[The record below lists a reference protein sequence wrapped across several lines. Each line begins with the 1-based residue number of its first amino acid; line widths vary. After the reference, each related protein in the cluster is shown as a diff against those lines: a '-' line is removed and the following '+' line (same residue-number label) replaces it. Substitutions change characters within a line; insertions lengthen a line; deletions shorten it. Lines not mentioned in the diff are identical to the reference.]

1 MDIERRTNLGETSL
15 EYRDDPQTG
24 MKQPVISGYA
34 AVFQSESRNLG
45 GFTEVIQPGA
55 FAEVLS
61 TSPDVV
67 GCYNH
72 DKNFVLG
79 RTSSGTMTL
88 SEDERGLKY
97 TIYPPEARAD
107 VIQAVQRRDVVGS
120 SFAFM
125 CKQEDESWSGTTRGM
140 RLRTIKKISLLDD
153 VGPVVRPAYDS
164 ASVIVSRRA
173 LETALGDHFRPN
185 LTMANAA
192 KRGLK
197 GGNAGENDRIL
208 VGIATK
214 IAERC
219 VITPEEIAYLEGV
232 FERCMDAKTT
242 GWSGSPAFW
251 EYQMAGGDSGAKW
264 IGRRAAEQTSN
275 DVDLKPPADMD
286 AAARRGI
293 ELHEA
298 GRSGDGLKPET
309 VARAKRI
316 AARETLTPEHVRE
329 MRAWF
334 ARHYVDKKEGWSAAG
349 HETPG
354 YTAWMLWGGDPGR
367 RWSESKVTQMDVE
380 KRDDMFDPIMP
391 PKETESDD
399 SSSSSAYDLTPA
411 NYQLHEAIEGIAEVN
426 GQWPQDG
433 ANGAHYMRESP
444 FAEGGLV
451 CSNCLMFKGGGKCEA
466 VAGEIEAGGV
476 CKLWVI
482 PADKM
487 TMAPADRSEAP
498 PETTPAVVTP
508 VVDYA
513 GRAASLRAALLE
525 SVARQ

>member
-1 MDIERRTNLGETSL
+1 MEIERRTNLGETSL

-24 MKQPVISGYA
+24 MKQPVITGYA
-34 AVFQSESRNLG
+34 AVFRSESRNLG
-45 GFTEVIQPGA
+45 GFTEILEPGA
-55 FAEVLS
+55 FSEVLAS
-61 TSPDVV
+61 QPDVI

-72 DKNFVLG
+72 DKNFLLG

-88 SEDERGLKY
+88 SEDDRGLKY

-125 CKQEDESWSGTTRGM
+125 CRQEDESWSGSTRGM
-140 RLRTIKKISLLDD
+140 RQRTIKKISLLED
-153 VGPVVRPAYDS
+153 VGPVVRPAYEG

-173 LETALGDHFRPN
+173 LEMALGDHFRPN

-197 GGNAGENDRIL
+197 GGNAGGNDRIL

-219 VITPEEIAYLEGV
+219 VISPEEIAYLEGV
-232 FERCMDAKTT
+232 FERCLDAKTT
-242 GWSGSPAFW
+242 GWSGSPAFF

-264 IGRRAAEQTSN
+264 VARRAAEQSGD
-275 DVDLKPPADMD
+275 DVDLKPPADM
-286 AAARRGI
+286 AAAAKRGI

-334 ARHYVDKKEGWSAAG
+334 ARHAVDKKEGWSNSG
-349 HETPG
+349 EETPG
-354 YTAWMLWGGDPGR
+354 YTAWMLWGGDPGK
-367 RWSESKVTQMDVE
+367 RWSESKVTQMDGE
-380 KRDDMFDPIMP
+380 KRDEMFDPVMP
-391 PKETESDD
+391 PNETESDD
-399 SSSSSAYDLTPA
+399 SSSYDLTPA
-411 NYQLHEAIEGIAEVN
+411 NDQLHEAIETIAEGN

-451 CSNCLMFKGGGKCEA
+451 CANCLMFKGGGKCQA

-508 VVDYA
+508 AIDYA